1 MEDTRS
7 VASLMDSTSSK
18 IQQLQKAFAEL
29 ESQRAVTLNLK
40 WKELEEHFHG
50 LERSL
55 KRRFHELEDQEKEY
69 ETKTR
74 KAQELLEIKK
84 AAVEAKEKA
93 SLERLQKKRDA
104 AMFTINS
111 ALDKYN
117 NAPISKPSVGERWPQ
132 NAVGDSS
139 NAFAA
144 DSITDDNPDGT
155 VQDVQI
161 SPVMGNFEVKAY
173 PQLLKLCGDMDS
185 AGLHKFV
192 SDNRKNLASLKE
204 EIPMAFR
211 AAANP
216 ASLVLDSLEGFYPME
231 APTADGKKDAN
242 LLGMRRTC
250 IMLMECLSI
259 LLSGL
264 DPNSLAAVLSQN
276 VKRRAKSI
284 AEGWNPLLQSLDMDA
299 CNGNSLEA
307 HAFLQLLASFAIVG
321 DFKEDE
327 LLKLIPMV
335 SRRRQAAELCRSLGL
350 AEKMPGVIEVLVNS
364 GKQIDADE
372 FNERE
377 LTGLKTVIKCIEEHN
392 LEEQYPAEP
401 LHKRILQLE
410 KAKADKKR
418 ATEPTKPQP
427 KRPRGAQPRVPD
439 NNNNNIKTGY
449 GRVIPER
456 LTLSVPLLHT
466 ETSTET
472 AISTRLLLLLL
483 TFTSDKK
490 KRQSLT
496 RLSQLAP
503 FPDNSFKLTIWKLS
517 FRLWNA
523 CVDLSNAASL
533 QSSSTSAESIA
544 NLRHVAADML
554 FLAKDVT
561 GVPSPTIKSS
571 LFYYRTGLVYHS
583 LKKFDLASGCF
594 ERATEIVSKI
604 DITKISDAGEKKLFL
619 DLNLARSRTAWGI
632 SDRNLAVTLLNRAKN
647 MLFGSPDHYKSLSNQ
662 FLAFGKSSLSRDDD
676 DCSLNDAL
684 RLMNEA
690 LDLCEKGLGTAKTRE
705 DTMEFTG
712 MRIKTLRFI
721 SAVHLQKGEFENVI
735 KCVKVLR
742 NGGNGSDGADQHAS
756 LPVLAMKAW
765 LGLGRHSEAE
775 KELRGMVGNND
786 IPEAVWVSAVEA
798 YFEVVGTAGAET
810 AKGVFLGLLGRCHV
824 SAKAAL
830 RVAHRVLG
838 ESRGGDNGSRIR
850 ANVVAQ
856 LVSDERVVALFAG
869 EAVTKERKA
878 IHSVLWNS
886 ASDHFRAKDYE
897 TSAEMFEKSMLYI
910 PHDIENRVFRAKGF
924 RVLCLCY
931 LGLSQLDRALEYIE
945 EAEKFKIYLQK
956 KDHSSHEA
964 ISCQALPVAVA
975 SLSKFLS
982 FYISG
987 KTMPTTEVV
996 VFRTLITIL
1005 TQDIGS
1011 ETEALNFMLQ
1021 AQSRASK
1028 LGTECFFG
1036 SGETGKR
1043 ERNWFAVTCWNLGSR
1058 CGNAKKYELCG
1069 EFLRLASE
1077 FYSYMMDTDESG
1089 ENKMMICRSIILN
1102 VTAMIALEKQNKS
1115 ALTETQVKLAA
1126 ELLIMSSSLSNG
1138 KDCIMEPELIFMYT
1152 LLAYDIHGR
1161 LNNSAFQLLVVKTF
1175 AGSKSCHYN
1184 YLLQLGIFASQSPQS
1199 NPDVSTFALNE
1210 CLSALIASA
1219 SPDYP
1224 TIALI
1229 IRKLIFISSI
1239 HKGDTNDEEAILK
1252 MYKQAY
1258 RIMVGLKEGEYPTEE
1273 GKWLAMTAWN
1283 RAALPVRLGQFETA
1297 KKWLS
1302 MGLEIA
1308 EKVTGMDTYK
1318 ACMQDYLAGF
1328 QTKVSSA

>member
-1 MEDTRS
+1 MRIAEITTPDLRLHHRETES
-7 VASLMDSTSSK
+7 HTHHPLLSEIELL
-18 IQQLQKAFAEL
+18 IQQSEAISKNQPLPQ
-29 ESQRAVTLNLK
+29 
-40 WKELEEHFHG
+40 
-50 LERSL
+50 SL
-55 KRRFHELEDQEKEY
+55 
-69 ETKTR
+69 
-74 KAQELLEIKK
+74 
-84 AAVEAKEKA
+84 
-93 SLERLQKKRDA
+93 
-104 AMFTINS
+104 
-111 ALDKYN
+111 
-117 NAPISKPSVGERWPQ
+117 PIS
-132 NAVGDSS
+132 
-139 NAFAA
+139 
-144 DSITDDNPDGT
+144 
-155 VQDVQI
+155 
-161 SPVMGNFEVKAY
+161 
-173 PQLLKLCGDMDS
+173 L
-185 AGLHKFV
+185 
-192 SDNRKNLASLKE
+192 
-204 EIPMAFR
+204 
-211 AAANP
+211 
-216 ASLVLDSLEGFYPME
+216 
-231 APTADGKKDAN
+231 
-242 LLGMRRTC
+242 
-250 IMLMECLSI
+250 
-259 LLSGL
+259 
-264 DPNSLAAVLSQN
+264 
-276 VKRRAKSI
+276 
-284 AEGWNPLLQSLDMDA
+284 
-299 CNGNSLEA
+299 
-307 HAFLQLLASFAIVG
+307 
-321 DFKEDE
+321 
-327 LLKLIPMV
+327 
-335 SRRRQAAELCRSLGL
+335 
-350 AEKMPGVIEVLVNS
+350 
-364 GKQIDADE
+364 
-372 FNERE
+372 
-377 LTGLKTVIKCIEEHN
+377 
-392 LEEQYPAEP
+392 
-401 LHKRILQLE
+401 
-410 KAKADKKR
+410 
-418 ATEPTKPQP
+418 
-427 KRPRGAQPRVPD
+427 
-439 NNNNNIKTGY
+439 
-449 GRVIPER
+449 
-456 LTLSVPLLHT
+456 
-466 ETSTET
+466 
-472 AISTRLLLLLL
+472 
-483 TFTSDKK
+483 
-490 KRQSLT
+490 RQSLT

-554 FLAKDVT
+554 FLAKDVN

-571 LFYYRTGLVYHS
+571 LFYYRTGLVWHS
-583 LKKFDLASGCF
+583 LKKFDLASDCF

-604 DITKISDAGEKKLFL
+604 DIAKISDAGEKKLFL
-619 DLNLARSRTAWGI
+619 DLNLARSRTAWEN
-632 SDRNLAVTLLNRAKN
+632 SDRNLAVTLLNRAKSL
-647 MLFGSPDHYKSLSNQ
+647 LFGLPDHYKSLSNQ

-721 SAVHLQKGEFENVI
+721 SAVHLQKGEYESVI

-742 NGGNGSDGADQHAS
+742 NGGNGSDGPDQHAS

-775 KELRGMVGNND
+775 MELRGMVGNKD

-897 TSAEMFEKSMLYI
+897 ISAEMYEKSMLYI

-945 EAEKFKIYLQK
+945 EAEKLEPNIACSFLKFKIYLQK
-956 KDHSSHEA
+956 KDHSCAIGQIDAMTSCLDFSPDYLSLSAHEA

-982 FYISG
+982 FHISG

-996 VFRTLITIL
+996 VFRTLVTIL

-1011 ETEALNFMLQ
+1011 ETEALEFMLQ
-1021 AQSRASK
+1021 AQSRSAK
-1028 LGTECFFG
+1028 IGAECFFG

-1043 ERNWFAVTCWNLGSR
+1043 EQNWFAVTCWNLGSR
-1058 CGNAKKYELCG
+1058 CGSSKKYELCG
-1069 EFLRLASE
+1069 EFMRLASE
-1077 FYSYMMDTDESG
+1077 FYGYMDTDESA
-1089 ENKMMICRSIILN
+1089 ENKMMICRSIILS

-1115 ALTETQVKLAA
+1115 ALTETEVKLAA
-1126 ELLIMSSSLSNG
+1126 ELLVRAGKIMASSLSDG
-1138 KDCIMEPELIFMYT
+1138 KDCIMEPEFIFMYT
-1152 LLAYDIHGR
+1152 LIAYDIHGR
-1161 LNNSAFQLLVVKTF
+1161 INNSAFQLLVVKTF
-1175 AGSKSCHYN
+1175 ASSKSCNYN
-1184 YLLQLGIFASQSPQS
+1184 YLLQLGIFASQSPRS

-1210 CLSALIASA
+1210 CLSALIAST

-1229 IRKLIFISSI
+1229 IRKLISISSV
-1239 HKGDTNDEEAILK
+1239 HKGDTEDEETIQK

-1273 GKWLAMTAWN
+1273 GKWLSMTAWN

-1302 MGLEIA
+1302 IGLEIA
-1308 EKVTGMDTYK
+1308 EKVTGGGASK
-1318 ACMQDYLAGF
+1318 LRDYRGC
-1328 QTKVSSA
+1328 

>member
-1 MEDTRS
+1 MRIAEITTPDLRLHHRET
-7 VASLMDSTSSK
+7 DSHTHHPLLSEIELL
-18 IQQLQKAFAEL
+18 IQQSEAISKDQPLPQ
-29 ESQRAVTLNLK
+29 
-40 WKELEEHFHG
+40 
-50 LERSL
+50 SL
-55 KRRFHELEDQEKEY
+55 
-69 ETKTR
+69 
-74 KAQELLEIKK
+74 
-84 AAVEAKEKA
+84 
-93 SLERLQKKRDA
+93 
-104 AMFTINS
+104 
-111 ALDKYN
+111 
-117 NAPISKPSVGERWPQ
+117 PIS
-132 NAVGDSS
+132 
-139 NAFAA
+139 
-144 DSITDDNPDGT
+144 
-155 VQDVQI
+155 
-161 SPVMGNFEVKAY
+161 
-173 PQLLKLCGDMDS
+173 L
-185 AGLHKFV
+185 
-192 SDNRKNLASLKE
+192 
-204 EIPMAFR
+204 
-211 AAANP
+211 
-216 ASLVLDSLEGFYPME
+216 
-231 APTADGKKDAN
+231 
-242 LLGMRRTC
+242 
-250 IMLMECLSI
+250 
-259 LLSGL
+259 
-264 DPNSLAAVLSQN
+264 
-276 VKRRAKSI
+276 
-284 AEGWNPLLQSLDMDA
+284 
-299 CNGNSLEA
+299 
-307 HAFLQLLASFAIVG
+307 
-321 DFKEDE
+321 
-327 LLKLIPMV
+327 
-335 SRRRQAAELCRSLGL
+335 RQ
-350 AEKMPGVIEVLVNS
+350 
-364 GKQIDADE
+364 
-372 FNERE
+372 F
-377 LTGLKTVIKCIEEHN
+377 
-392 LEEQYPAEP
+392 
-401 LHKRILQLE
+401 
-410 KAKADKKR
+410 
-418 ATEPTKPQP
+418 
-427 KRPRGAQPRVPD
+427 
-439 NNNNNIKTGY
+439 
-449 GRVIPER
+449 
-456 LTLSVPLLHT
+456 
-466 ETSTET
+466 
-472 AISTRLLLLLL
+472 
-483 TFTSDKK
+483 
-490 KRQSLT
+490 LT

-523 CVDLSNAASL
+523 CVDLANAASL
-533 QSSSTSAESIA
+533 QSSLTSAENIA

-571 LFYYRTGLVYHS
+571 LFYYKTGLVYHS
-583 LKKFDLASGCF
+583 LKKFDLASDCF

-604 DITKISDAGEKKLFL
+604 DIAKISDAGEKKLFL
-619 DLNLARSRTAWGI
+619 DLNLARSRTAWEI

-647 MLFGSPDHYKSLSNQ
+647 LLFGSPDHYKSLSNQ
-662 FLAFGKSSLSRDDD
+662 FLAFGKSSLSRGDD

-705 DTMEFTG
+705 DTTEFTA

-856 LVSDERVVALFAG
+856 LVSDERVVALFAS

-945 EAEKFKIYLQK
+945 EAEKLEPNIACSFLKFKIYLQK
-956 KDHSSHEA
+956 KEHSCAIGQIDAMTSCLDFSPDYLSLSAHEA

-987 KTMPTTEVV
+987 KKMPTTEVV
-996 VFRTLITIL
+996 VFRTLVTIL

-1036 SGETGKR
+1036 LGETGKR
-1043 ERNWFAVTCWNLGSR
+1043 EQNWFAVTCWNLGSR
-1058 CGNAKKYELCG
+1058 CGKEKKYELCG

-1077 FYSYMMDTDESG
+1077 FYGYIDTDESG
-1089 ENKMMICRSIILN
+1089 EDKLMICRSIILS
-1102 VTAMIALEKQNKS
+1102 VTAMIALEKQTKS

-1126 ELLIMSSSLSNG
+1126 ELLVRAGKIMSSSLSDG

-1219 SPDYP
+1219 SPEYP

-1229 IRKLIFISSI
+1229 IRKLISI
-1239 HKGDTNDEEAILK
+1239 ASVHKGDTDDEEAILK

-1302 MGLEIA
+1302 IGLEIA
-1308 EKVTGMDTYK
+1308 DKVTGMDTYK